1 MHSFLF
7 IIFILFVLW
16 STVMDLFF
24 LKGYFHLLKREGGR
38 ERKRERDIYHSLDYF
53 PNTYNS
59 LSSAR
64 LRPGTQW
71 RPKTQELKPSSVVVL
86 GCVVRELDCKWRS
99 RDSDLALQYGI
110 WTSSAARQCR
120 ARLVNCLTLKQSQ
133 SLLGWI
139 QWTGQDCVCCPW
151 VAAATGHG
159 VFRACGL
166 AKAFSWGK
174 KEK

>member
-1 MHSFLF
+1 MFYE
-7 IIFILFVLW
+7 VLSW
-16 STVMDLFF
+16 IFF
-24 LKGYFHLLKREGGR
+24 LKVIFIYLKGRGKRKKKTREI
-38 ERKRERDIYHSLDYF
+38 ETDIYHSLDYF
-53 PNTYNS
+53 PDTYNS

-71 RPKTQELKPSSVVVL
+71 RAKTQELKPSSVAIP
-86 GCVVRELDCKWRS
+86 GCLVRELDCKWRS
-99 RDSDLALQYGI
+99 WDSEMALQYRI
-110 WTSSAARQCR
+110 WTCSAVRQCHT
-120 ARLVNCLTLKQSQ
+120 RLVNCLTLKQSQ

-139 QWTGQDCVCCPW
+139 QWTGQDCMYCPR

-166 AKAFSWGK
+166 AKTFSWGK

>member
-1 MHSFLF
+1 
-7 IIFILFVLW
+7 
-16 STVMDLFF
+16 MDLFF
-24 LKGYFHLLKREGGR
+24 KKVIFIYLKGRG
-38 ERKRERDIYHSLDYF
+38 ERKKKRDIYHSLDYF

-99 RDSDLALQYGI
+99 RDSELALQYGI
-110 WTSSAARQCR
+110 WTSSAVRQCR

-133 SLLGWI
+133 SLLVDSVDWPGL
-139 QWTGQDCVCCPW
+139 CVLSLSSSCYW
-151 VAAATGHG
+151 
-159 VFRACGL
+159 
-166 AKAFSWGK
+166 SWCVPCMWAG
-174 KEK
+174 